1 MNNTVVGIVVI
12 VVITLVI
19 LGIRWLISSAVFK
32 GADAVSEAVDRRR
45 KANQADAAIRESGG
59 RNVTGQVS
67 LADRY
72 GQSAQSTGSRQCPQC
87 GKVLPEGTRFCN
99 RCGASL
105 DGSR

>member
-1 MNNTVVGIVVI
+1 MNNSIVGIVVI
-12 VVITLVI
+12 VVITLII
-19 LGIRWLISSAVFK
+19 LGIRWLISSAVYK

-45 KANQADAAIRESGG
+45 KANQVDAAIRESGG

-72 GQSAQSTGSRQCPQC
+72 GRSTQSSGGRKCPKC
-87 GKVLPEGTRFCN
+87 GNVLPEGTRFCN
-99 RCGASL
+99 KCGTSL